1 MGELISN
8 FKFLQAEWS
17 VIFEPASKSEVA
29 LNNDPR
35 TSCFYARRSL
45 EIIVA
50 WLYKHDSSLKL
61 PYQDNLSALIHE
73 PTFKTLV
80 REVIFNKARIIMKLG
95 NEAVHSMRNITVHD
109 ATAANRELFHICYW
123 LAKNY
128 SRNEKPADNL
138 FFNPNLVPKPAGA
151 VITQNTDQLQKLEE
165 SLKSKDEKLSDLL
178 RDRETLDEELKRLRS
193 ELASVK
199 AANTS
204 VQDTHDYNEEETR
217 DYFIDLLLKEA
228 GWALD
233 QTRDREFPVKGMPN
247 NAGEGFV
254 DYVLWGDNG
263 KPLAVVEAKRT
274 KRNPKEGEHQA
285 KLYADC
291 LERDFGQRP
300 VIFYTNGYTHF
311 IWDDLMYP
319 PREVQGFYKKSE
331 LELLIQRRDTRKDI
345 TRAVINREIVE
356 RPYQQRAIRKI
367 CESFAVDKDR
377 KSLLVMATGAGKT
390 RTVIALSDVLI
401 RSNWAKRILFLADRV
416 ALVNQAANAFKKF
429 LPDSSPVN
437 LVTEKEAEGRVF
449 VSTYPTM
456 MGLID
461 EKVDGLKRF
470 GPGHFDLIV
479 IDEAHRSIFQKYR
492 TIFDYFDSLIVGL
505 TATPRD
511 EVDRNTYTIFDLED
525 GVPTDAYELNEAIA
539 DKHLVRPLA
548 MSVPLKFVRE
558 GLKYDELPEDQKELW
573 DETEWEEEN
582 GQTPREIDPAAL
594 NSWLFNIDTVDKVL
608 ANLMTSGLKV
618 AGGDRL
624 GKTIIFAK
632 NQKHAEF
639 IKERFDINYPH
650 YRGEF
655 ARIITFK
662 TEYAQNLI
670 DNFGKAD
677 SMPHIAISVDML
689 DTGIDVPEVVNLV
702 FFKVVRSKTK
712 FWQMMGRGT
721 RLCKDLFGPG
731 QHKSCFYVFDY
742 CQNLEFFNQKIDPAS
757 AALPK
762 SLGQRLFNTRLQIL
776 QAFAD
781 VEETKGVVDDARAEL
796 LREVTGMNLENFVVR
811 TKRELVEKFKN
822 PAKWNSLTETDVA
835 ELAHEVSGL
844 PSEIETDGE
853 EAKRFDLIMF
863 QLQLDL
869 AGRKT
874 RFATLMKKLKE
885 IAELLEEK
893 SAIPMVAAELNLIQ
907 ELQTDEWWQDVT
919 VAMLESVRKKLR
931 LLVKFIEKRERRVII
946 TNFED
951 EMGEAQIIELDEITN
966 SSGDFE
972 KFREKAKAYLRAHQ
986 DHITLQKLRLNKPL
1000 TKTDLS
1006 ELERIF
1012 IENKIGDADDIKKA
1026 ADESS
1031 GLGLFVRSLIGM
1043 DREAAKKE
1051 FEQFLNDK
1059 VYSANQIHFVNMI
1072 IDYLTQNGVM
1082 DVASLYEAPFTD
1094 LVSKGPE
1101 GLFNPGQ
1108 IDIMISKIQSF
1119 RSNAIG
1125 A

>member
-1 MGELISN
+1 MSN
-8 FKFLQAEWS
+8 FKFLSSEWS
-17 VIFEPASKSEVA
+17 FVFESAFKAEEV
-29 LNNDPR
+29 LISDPR

-61 PYQDNLSALIHE
+61 PYQDTLSALIHE
-73 PTFKTLV
+73 PSFKSLV
-80 REVIFNKARIIMKLG
+80 RDAIFNKARIITKLG
-95 NEAVHSMRNITVHD
+95 NEAVHSMRPITVHD
-109 ATAANRELFHICYW
+109 STAANRELFHICYW
-123 LAKNY
+123 LAKTY
-128 SRNEKPADNL
+128 SRGQKPADNL
-138 FFNPNLVPKPAGA
+138 FFNPNLAPKPVAA
-151 VITQNTDQLQKLEE
+151 VVVQNTDQLQKLEE
-165 SLKSKDEKLSDLL
+165 NIKAKDEKLSDLL
-178 RDRETLDEELKRLRS
+178 RDRESLDAELQKARA
-193 ELASVK
+193 ELATIK
-199 AANTS
+199 AANIQ
-204 VQDTHDYNEEETR
+204 VADTHDYNESETR

-228 GWALD
+228 GWALTD
-233 QTRDREFPVKGMPN
+233 ARDREYPVKGMPN

-254 DYVLWGDNG
+254 DYVLWGSDG

-274 KRNPKEGEHQA
+274 KRNPKEGEQQA

-291 LERDFGQRP
+291 LEREFGQRP
-300 VIFYTNGYTHF
+300 IIFYTNGYTHF
-311 IWDDLMYP
+311 MWDDQMYP
-319 PREVQGFYKKSE
+319 PREVQGFYKKAE
-331 LELLIQRRDTRKDI
+331 LELLIQRRSTRKDI
-345 TRAVINREIVE
+345 TRTVINSDIVE

-367 CESFAVDKDR
+367 CEAFAVDKDR

-401 RSNWAKRILFLADRV
+401 RSNWVKRVLFLADRV

-429 LPDSSPVN
+429 LPDSAPVN
-437 LVTEKEAEGRVF
+437 LVTEKESEGRVF

-461 EKVDGLKRF
+461 EKVEGLKRF

-492 TIFDYFDSLIVGL
+492 AIFEYFDCLIVGL

-539 DKHLVRPLA
+539 DKHLVRPKA
-548 MSVPLKFVRE
+548 MSVPLKFLRE
-558 GLKYDELPEDQKELW
+558 GLKYDELTDEQKEQW
-573 DETEWEEEN
+573 DETEWAEEN
-582 GQTPREIDPAAL
+582 GLTPREIDPAAL
-594 NSWLFNIDTVDKVL
+594 NTWLFNIDTVDKVL
-608 ANLMTSGLKV
+608 ANLMTNGLKV

-624 GKTIIFAK
+624 GKTIVFAK

-639 IKERFDINYPH
+639 IKERFDKNYPH
-650 YRGEF
+650 YKGEF

-662 TEYAQNLI
+662 TEYAQSLI
-670 DNFGKAD
+670 DNFSKAE

-731 QHKSCFYVFDY
+731 MDKQNFFVFDY
-742 CQNLEFFNQKIDPAS
+742 LQNLEFFNQSIDVAD
-757 AALPK
+757 ARLPK
-762 SLGQRLFNTRLQIL
+762 SLGERLFNTRLDIL
-776 QAFAD
+776 RSFGEHDEVKDVAD
-781 VEETKGVVDDARAEL
+781 EARKEL
-796 LREVTGMNLENFVVR
+796 LREIAAMNLENFVVR
-811 TKRELVEKFKN
+811 TKREAVEKFKDLN
-822 PAKWNSLTETDVA
+822 NWKNLSDQDYI
-835 ELAHEVSGL
+835 ELSNEVSGL
-844 PSEIETDGE
+844 PSEMASDGE
-853 EAKRFDLIMF
+853 EAKRFDLIML

-869 AGRKT
+869 AARRT
-874 RFATLMKKLKE
+874 RFATLMNKVKD

-893 SAIPMVAAELNLIQ
+893 TAIPMIAAELNLIQ
-907 ELQTDEWWQDVT
+907 ELQTDEWWQGVT
-919 VAMLESVRKKLR
+919 IQMLENVRKKLR
-931 LLVKFIEKRERRVII
+931 LLVKFIEKRERKVII

-951 EMGEAQIIELDEITN
+951 EIGNAEVIELDEITN

-972 KFREKAKAYLRAHQ
+972 KFREKARAYLRAHQ

-1000 TKTDLS
+1000 TKTDLG

-1012 IENKIGDADDIKKA
+1012 FENKLGDEVDLKKA
-1026 ADESS
+1026 VEKSS
-1031 GLGLFVRSLIGM
+1031 GLGLFVRSLIGL
-1043 DREAAKKE
+1043 DRAAAKQE

-1059 VYSANQIHFVNMI
+1059 VYSASQIHFVNMI

-1082 DVASLYEAPFTD
+1082 DAAMLYEAPFTD
-1094 LVSKGPE
+1094 LAAAGPE
-1101 GLFNPGQ
+1101 GLFKVSE
-1108 IDIMISKIQSF
+1108 IDVMVDKLQALKES
-1119 RSNAIG
+1119 AIV